1 MVLVQQWDG
10 GSLEDVLNRCQK
22 ETVHKYFTVLE
33 ECSKEM
39 ISVISLAK
47 FSIVMACLGVKH
59 SQAVVSFHCP
69 RHAYYCSLLVIYAK
83 STLGLIPTGL

>member
-10 GSLEDVLNRCQK
+10 GSLED
-22 ETVHKYFTVLE
+22 VHKYFTVLE

-39 ISVISLAK
+39 ISAISLAK
-47 FSIVMACLGVKH
+47 FSIVMACLGVKD

-69 RHAYYCSLLVIYAK
+69 RHAYYCSLLVIYA
-83 STLGLIPTGL
+83 TLGLIPTGL